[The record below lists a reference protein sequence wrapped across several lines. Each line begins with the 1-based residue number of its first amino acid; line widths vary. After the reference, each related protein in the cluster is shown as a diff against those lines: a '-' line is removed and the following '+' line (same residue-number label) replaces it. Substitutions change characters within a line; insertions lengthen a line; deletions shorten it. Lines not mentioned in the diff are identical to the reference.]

1 MGELEKVLPEGFPVG
16 MVKEFE
22 TSMRSALLIRRS
34 FLDLRD
40 NFRRVVD
47 PPPPSVARK
56 GV

>member
-1 MGELEKVLPEGFPVG
+1 MEKVLPEGFPVG

-22 TSMRSALLIRRS
+22 TSMQSALLIRRS

-47 PPPPSVARK
+47 PPLPSVARK
-56 GV
+56 GL